1 MAAGVP
7 PPGRS
12 RCQGRAVVVVRLDVY
27 NGALATCL
35 LVAETAVSV
44 AREGTGEGG
53 AENTRVKNGRCL
65 GWSQQS
71 GVTKGT

>member
-1 MAAGVP
+1 M
-7 PPGRS
+7 
-12 RCQGRAVVVVRLDVY
+12 VVVRLDVY

-35 LVAETAVSV
+35 LVAETTMSL
-44 AREGTGEGG
+44 AREGTGEVGCG
-53 AENTRVKNGRCL
+53 DHSGIKNGRCL

>member
-7 PPGRS
+7 PSGRS

-53 AENTRVKNGRCL
+53 AENTQGLKMGGVWVGLN
-65 GWSQQS
+65 SQ
-71 GVTKGT
+71 V